1 MKTLLA
7 PSKSGALPRILRA
20 TGIAG
25 FLPPLVLLLGIQFSA
40 SDALAQGGTWTSVA
54 SMPPVNTA
62 TAAGAAF
69 GGKFYVID
77 SGAGYGVPLPLKVYD
92 PVADNWSLKTAD
104 PVLRGETAVG
114 VMNKKIYVAEGW
126 GGEFGSDSNAAT
138 TALEIYDPASDS
150 WTAGPSSLI
159 ARGLSATGVIGGKL
173 YVAGGTASGYAN
185 FADLEIY
192 DPIADSWSVGAS
204 LPNQLTS
211 AGGAGFN
218 GKLYLFGGY
227 VGPSAYNNQIT
238 ASVQIYDPVLDTWSL
253 GTPMPTARAS
263 MAVGVIDGKLYIVG
277 GVDSNGSTESS
288 VVVYDPITDKW
299 STATDEPTPRAV
311 SAAAVVDDQLFVAGG
326 NTDSTSGTS
335 TAEVLTPAPCGC
347 VGQLLNISARLE
359 VQSGDKELVGG
370 FIVSGT
376 SPKQIILRALGPS
389 LSNAIP
395 PVPGVLADPTLELH
409 QHMGGTDTIIATN
422 DNWIDSPDKQAIIDS
437 AVAPTDDLES
447 AIVATL
453 QPYSSLNPVTYT
465 VILRGNNNATGVALV
480 EGYDLDQSTGSVLG
494 NFSTRGLVETGDNV
508 MIGGFILDG
517 NSAQVIVRAI
527 GPSLT
532 NLGVAGALQDP
543 RLELHDAS
551 GVLVASNDNWK
562 DTQQTGIEA
571 TALAPTD
578 DRESAILQTL
588 APGNYIAIVRGTNDT
603 TGVALIEVYDLET
616 N

>member
-1 MKTLLA
+1 MKRQSTA
-7 PSKSGALPRILRA
+7 FKSGVLKCTLRA
-20 TGIAG
+20 SDIIG
-25 FLPPLVLLLGIQFSA
+25 FLSPFLLLLSIRFSV
-40 SDALAQGGTWTSVA
+40 SSALAQGGTWSSIA
-54 SMPPVNTA
+54 PMPPVNTA
-62 TAAGAAF
+62 TASGAAL
-69 GGKFYVID
+69 GGKFYVVD
-77 SGAGYGVPLPLKVYD
+77 SGAGYGDPLPLKVYD
-92 PVADNWSLKTAD
+92 PVADSWSLKAAD

-114 VMNKKIYVAEGW
+114 VMNNKIYVAEGW

-138 TALEIYDPASDS
+138 KALEIYDPDTDS
-150 WTAGPSSLI
+150 WAAGTPSLI
-159 ARGLSATGVIGGKL
+159 ARGLSATAVIGGKL

-192 DPIADSWSVGAS
+192 DPLADSWSVGAS

-211 AGGAGFN
+211 AGGVGFN
-218 GKLYLFGGY
+218 GKFYVFGGY
-227 VGPSAYNNQIT
+227 AGPSAYNNQIT
-238 ASVQIYDPVLDTWSL
+238 GSVQIYDPVLNAWIT

-263 MAVGVIDGKLYIVG
+263 MAVGVINGKLYIVG

-311 SAAAVVDDQLFVAGG
+311 PAAAVVDDQLFVAGG

-370 FIVSGT
+370 FIVTGT

-409 QHMGGTDTIIATN
+409 QHMGDTDTIIATN

-437 AVAPTDDLES
+437 AVAPTNDLES

-465 VILRGNNNATGVALV
+465 VILRGNNNTTGVALV
-480 EGYDLDQSTGSVLG
+480 EGYDLDQSAGSVLG

-543 RLELHDAS
+543 TLELHDAS